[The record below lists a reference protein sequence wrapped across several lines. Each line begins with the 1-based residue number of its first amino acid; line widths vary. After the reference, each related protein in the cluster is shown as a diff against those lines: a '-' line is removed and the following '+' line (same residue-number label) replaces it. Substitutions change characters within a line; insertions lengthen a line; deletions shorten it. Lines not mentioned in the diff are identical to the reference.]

1 MTSVETTRPDLD
13 PAKAESSSPEA
24 GANIYGDGTYLKNNP
39 GWHQEDSAW
48 KASLVLEMLQRH
60 NMQPASVAEIGCGAG
75 AILCE
80 LISKLPEA
88 NGVGYEVSPQAY
100 AICSK
105 KVGGRLDFRLR
116 DLLETDDFYDLVMAM
131 DVFEHIEDYI
141 GFLRKLR
148 RHGKAH
154 VFHVPLDMSALN
166 VIRGTPLRKVREEVG
181 HLHYFSKDTALR
193 TLETAGYSVQ
203 DWFYGRAMLDGLE
216 ARKRLRA
223 RIAYLPRR
231 IALALNEDLAARI
244 LGGCSLLVLCSSA
257 R

>member
-1 MTSVETTRPDLD
+1 MTSVDTARLNPGV
-13 PAKAESSSPEA
+13 AKVESSSPEA
-24 GANIYGDGTYLKNNP
+24 DANIYGDGTYLKNNP

-48 KASLVLEMLQRH
+48 KTSLVLEMLQRH
-60 NMQPASVAEIGCGAG
+60 KMQPASVAEIGCGAG

-80 LISKLPEA
+80 LIRKLPGA

-100 AICSK
+100 AICSRK
-105 KVGGRLDFRLR
+105 AGGRLDFRLR
-116 DLLETDDFYDLVMAM
+116 DLLGTDDFFDLVMAM
-131 DVFEHIEDYI
+131 DVFEHVEDYI

-148 RHGKAH
+148 KHGKAH
-154 VFHVPLDMSALN
+154 IFHIPLDMSALN
-166 VIRGTPLRKVREEVG
+166 VLRGTPLRKVREEVG

-193 TLETAGYSVQ
+193 TLETAGYTVQ
-203 DWFYGRAMLDGLE
+203 DWFYGRAMLNGLE

-231 IALALNEDLAARI
+231 IALALNEDLAVRV
-244 LGGCSLLVLCSSA
+244 LGGCSLLALC